1 MYIIKRSDRQIY
13 FAANDHLKQEVKYK
27 PPDIGVDN
35 GTIHS
40 GILLLLIFF
49 VHPTND
55 LKSHTRRPR
64 QLGH

>member
-40 GILLLLIFF
+40 GILLLLIFLF
-49 VHPTND
+49 
-55 LKSHTRRPR
+55 TR
-64 QLGH
+64 QTI